1 MLKFLKSL
9 INWTARNHGVVP
21 DGKSLKNPSTPER
34 KAETLPVLEVPSV
47 PHTSTVRNCKTARM
61 AMIRQL
67 RLHEGE
73 RLFPYKCTAGRL
85 TIGVGRNLDDR
96 GITAEES
103 AYLLANDID
112 EYWERLETE
121 IPWVTQL
128 DPVRQ
133 RVLLDMAF
141 NLGIGGLMGFKKTLA
156 AVRGGEYERAAAMM
170 LQSRWARQ
178 VGTRAKRLSRMMFTG
193 DMPDGLR

>member
-9 INWTARNHGVVP
+9 INWTAKNHGVG
-21 DGKSLKNPSTPER
+21 DGKSLKNPSTPQR
-34 KAETLPVLEVPSV
+34 KAETLPVLEGPSV
-47 PHTSTVRNCKTARM
+47 LHTSSVNTDRSERQK
-61 AMIRQL
+61 MIRQL

-103 AYLLANDID
+103 AYLLSNDLD
-112 EYWERLETE
+112 DYWERLEDAL
-121 IPWVTQL
+121 PWVSEL

-141 NLGIGGLMGFKKTLA
+141 NLGMGGLLGFRKTLA
-156 AVRGGEYERAAAMM
+156 AIKGKEYERAAGMM
-170 LQSRWARQ
+170 LDSRWATQ
-178 VGTRAKRLSRMMFTG
+178 VGYRAKRLSRMMFTG
-193 DMPDGLR
+193 EDPPELAE